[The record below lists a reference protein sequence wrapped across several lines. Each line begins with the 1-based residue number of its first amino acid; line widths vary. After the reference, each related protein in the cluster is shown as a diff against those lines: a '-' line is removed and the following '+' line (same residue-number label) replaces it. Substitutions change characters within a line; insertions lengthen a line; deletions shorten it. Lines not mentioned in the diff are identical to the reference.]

1 MMCENEISIGKAEL
15 KRQRPTS
22 LNLTSTCS
30 VPTCSDDEEID
41 VVDDSDSD
49 DNTPGMLNL
58 QAKTKFVK
66 IMELLY
72 LYIFA
77 FNLQNY

>member
-1 MMCENEISIGKAEL
+1 MMCENEIPIGKVEL

-49 DNTPGMLNL
+49 DNTPGILNSIDI
-58 QAKTKFVK
+58 QAKKK
-66 IMELLY
+66 S
-72 LYIFA
+72 
-77 FNLQNY
+77 

>member
-49 DNTPGMLNL
+49 DNTPGMLN
-58 QAKTKFVK
+58 
-66 IMELLY
+66 
-72 LYIFA
+72 
-77 FNLQNY
+77 